1 MTEDGKEAVE
11 WIDVVAK
18 EHLNTYAKE
27 ELSLGLNDVQHGIIA
42 LRCLEHLRS
51 AFAVK
56 PPPQGDEKRP
66 SEQNGPASD
75 LYREENPEANVQ
87 NGSDH
92 EGDADLSESTSETEN
107 KAMHHAIEPLQTQ
120 ITSGNSD
127 ANDTP
132 SAQPTD
138 SQEVDTSLDY
148 AVYYWLRHA
157 MQAPVDV
164 VEEFDL
170 SDEFWAEESPAR
182 TAWWSKYSKE
192 NMYAGVTNIMPLH
205 LAALIGYSAMLS
217 HLLEHGY
224 VDELHKVDSWGYTPL
239 SWACDYGEISSVD
252 RLLKAGADVN
262 HPAENSGPSAL
273 WAAAFCGH
281 TDIVQYLIEYGAE
294 VNWQNED
301 RGTPLYTAA
310 STNSMEVVRTLLQHG
325 ADVNL
330 KGGSHIRPLNIAA
343 YCGYTEVV
351 QLLLNHG
358 VGVNL
363 DDDYRYGSALGAAA
377 RTGKADIVR
386 LLLQKGWNASQ
397 RMKTY
402 NSPLVA
408 AATYG
413 HAEVVQA
420 LLHHGTEGAPQ
431 VQALEIASKNGRT
444 DVVKNLLAHS
454 PSLPHQKA
462 FQNAATH
469 GRDDILELLEQRG
482 TSAEMLNAALYDA
495 SDQEMESTVKLLLK
509 FGANPNAEGKEY
521 VWSCVVRLNK
531 LNYTHRYGNALQAA
545 AFDGSNGIVETLLA
559 YKADVNMQGG
569 DYGTALQAAAFHGH
583 KDIARMLLDHGAHV
597 NTDAPIG
604 LYGSALQA
612 ACSYQD
618 ADLVE
623 LLISHGAIVNTCGGM
638 YGSPIMAAV
647 DEAMQINVEILVKYG
662 ANVNVKDARDEHAPL
677 LVMAG
682 FTLGKQ
688 QLELLLDH
696 GADIEETDDEGTTV
710 LIAAADSGDKESL
723 EMLLARGANIHTA
736 STTLGTALSAAAFE
750 GDEEC
755 LRVLLDHGGDPNQDS
770 GERGTALQAAADA
783 ADLDCINMLLEAGAD
798 VNKGDTKNGYPLQA
812 AASSGD
818 TVCLQK
824 LLEVGADVSVVGNEA
839 GSALAESAIAGHVEC
854 LKLLLEHGADVN
866 LRGGKYECA
875 LQAACATH
883 DNRACVEM
891 LLNHGADVHLDGG
904 LYGSVMQVRTFQK
917 TFTHLSRGVVNF
929 ELLDGHQIQPTLL
942 TLKLNRQL
950 PSVRILTLWTYFST
964 MEQMLTARV
973 ENMEMRFKP
982 QH

>member
-1 MTEDGKEAVE
+1 MIADLPYEDRNDVDALKVYIRRCGAFLTTTTTEDGKEAVE

-27 ELSLGLNDVQHGIIA
+27 ELSLALNDVQHGIIA

-56 PPPQGDEKRP
+56 PLPQDDDIRP
-66 SEQNGPASD
+66 LEQNSRAPG
-75 LYREENPEANVQ
+75 LTREENLEADVWNE
-87 NGSDH
+87 SDH
-92 EGDADLSESTSETEN
+92 EKDAHGSDLTSETEN
-107 KAMHHAIEPLQTQ
+107 NAMNNAIEPLQTQ
-120 ITSGNSD
+120 NTSGVSD
-127 ANDTP
+127 ANDALP
-132 SAQPTD
+132 IQPTN
-138 SQEVDTSLDY
+138 SQDVDTSLDY

-170 SDEFWAEESPAR
+170 SDEFWAEESSTRA
-182 TAWWSKYSKE
+182 AWWSKYSKE
-192 NMYAGVTNIMPLH
+192 NIYAGVVNIMPLH

-262 HPAENSGPSAL
+262 HPAENGGPSAL
-273 WAAAFCGH
+273 WAAAFSGH
-281 TDIVQYLIEYGAE
+281 TDIVEYLLEYGAE

-301 RGTPLYTAA
+301 RGTPLYTAV
-310 STNSMEVVRTLLQHG
+310 STNSVEVVRILLQHG
-325 ADVNL
+325 ANVNL
-330 KGGSHIRPLNIAA
+330 KGGLHIRPLNIAA
-343 YCGYTEVV
+343 YSGYTETV
-351 QLLLNHG
+351 QLLLRHG
-358 VGVNL
+358 IETNP

-377 RTGKADIVR
+377 RTGNADMIR
-386 LLLQKGWNASQ
+386 LLLQKGWKADQ
-397 RMKTY
+397 KMKTY

-413 HAEVVQA
+413 HAEVVQ
-420 LLHHGTEGAPQ
+420 LLLQHGTEGAPQ

-444 DVVKNLLAHS
+444 DVVKNLLAHT
-454 PSLPHQKA
+454 PNLPHQKA
-462 FQNAATH
+462 FQYAATH
-469 GRDDILELLEQRG
+469 GRDDILELLEQCG
-482 TSAEMLNAALYDA
+482 TNAEMLNAALYDA
-495 SDQEMESTVKLLLK
+495 SDQERESTVKLLLK

-521 VWSCVVRLNK
+521 VYYCVVRFNK

-545 AFDGSNGIVETLLA
+545 AFDGSTGIVETLLA

-569 DYGTALQAAAFHGH
+569 DYGTALQAAALHGH
-583 KDIARMLLDHGAHV
+583 EDIARILLDHGAHV
-597 NTDAPIG
+597 NFDEPVG

-618 ADLVE
+618 ANLVE
-623 LLISHGAIVNTCGGM
+623 LLISHGAIINAYGGM
-638 YGSPIMAAV
+638 YGSPIAAAV
-647 DEAMQINVEILVKYG
+647 DESMQVNVDILVKHG
-662 ANVNVKDARDEHAPL
+662 ANVNVKDARDQHAPL

-682 FTLGKQ
+682 YTLGKQ

-723 EMLLARGANIHTA
+723 EMLLARGANIRTA
-736 STTLGTALSAAAFE
+736 STTLGTALSAAASE

-770 GERGTALQAAADA
+770 GEWGTALQAAADA

-798 VNKGDTKNGYPLQA
+798 VNKGNTKNGYPLQA
-812 AASSGD
+812 SAASGD

-824 LLEVGADVSVVGNEA
+824 LLEVGADVNVVGNEA
-839 GSALAESAIAGHVEC
+839 GSALAESASAGHVEC

-866 LRGGKYECA
+866 LRCGKYECA

-883 DNRACVEM
+883 DNQVCVET
-891 LLNHGADVHLDGG
+891 LLNHGADTHLDGG
-904 LYGSVMQVRTFQK
+904 LYGSVMQVRTFPN
-917 TFTHLSRGVVNF
+917 TSTHLITGVVNF
-929 ELLDGHQIQPTLL
+929 
-942 TLKLNRQL
+942 RA
-950 PSVRILTLWTYFST
+950 S
-964 MEQMLTARV
+964 
-973 ENMEMRFKP
+973 
-982 QH
+982 

>member
-1 MTEDGKEAVE
+1 MILTEESPTLYELALIADLPYEVRNDVNALKVYIRRCGAFLTTTTTEDGKEAVE

-27 ELSLGLNDVQHGIIA
+27 ELSLALNDVQHGIIA

-56 PPPQGDEKRP
+56 PLSQDDEIHP
-66 SEQNGPASD
+66 LEQNSPASD
-75 LYREENPEANVQ
+75 LTREENPEADGRNESGHERDAD
-87 NGSDH
+87 GSD
-92 EGDADLSESTSETEN
+92 STSETEN
-107 KAMHHAIEPLQTQ
+107 NAIDDAMEPLQTQ
-120 ITSGNSD
+120 NPSGISD
-127 ANDTP
+127 ANDALST
-132 SAQPTD
+132 QPTN
-138 SQEVDTSLDY
+138 SMEVDTSLDY

-157 MQAPVDV
+157 MQAPIDV
-164 VEEFDL
+164 VEEFNL
-170 SDEFWAEESPAR
+170 SDEFWAEESSTRA
-182 TAWWSKYSKE
+182 AWWSKYSKE
-192 NMYAGVTNIMPLH
+192 NIYAGVINIMPLH

-224 VDELHKVDSWGYTPL
+224 ADELHKVDSWGYTPL

-262 HPAENSGPSAL
+262 YPVENGGPSAL
-273 WAAAFCGH
+273 WAAAFSGH
-281 TDIVQYLIEYGAE
+281 TDIAQYLLEYGAE

-310 STNSMEVVRTLLQHG
+310 STNSMEVVRILLQHG

-330 KGGSHIRPLNIAA
+330 KGGLHIRPLNIAA
-343 YCGYTEVV
+343 YSGYREIV
-351 QLLLNHG
+351 QLLLTHG
-358 VGVNL
+358 AEVNP
-363 DDDYRYGSALGAAA
+363 DDDYRYGSVLGAAA
-377 RTGKADIVR
+377 RTGNADIVR
-386 LLLQKGWNASQ
+386 LLLQKGWNADQ
-397 RMKTY
+397 KMKTY

-413 HAEVVQA
+413 HAEVVQV
-420 LLHHGTEGAPQ
+420 LLQHGTEGAPQ

-444 DVVKNLLAHS
+444 DVVKNLLAHA
-454 PSLPHQKA
+454 PNLPHQKA

-469 GRDDILELLEQRG
+469 GRDDILELLEERG
-482 TSAEMLNAALYDA
+482 TNAEMLNAALYDA
-495 SDQEMESTVKLLLK
+495 SDQERESTVKLLLK

-521 VWSCVVRLNK
+521 VYYCVVRFNK

-545 AFDGSNGIVETLLA
+545 AFDGSTGIVETLLA

-583 KDIARMLLDHGAHV
+583 EDIARMLLDHGAHV
-597 NTDAPIG
+597 NTVEPIG

-618 ADLVE
+618 ENLVE
-623 LLISHGAIVNTCGGM
+623 LLISQGAIVDAYGGM
-638 YGSPIMAAV
+638 YGSPIAAAV
-647 DEAMQINVEILVKYG
+647 DESMQINVDILVKHG
-662 ANVNVKDARDEHAPL
+662 ANVNVKDARDQHAPL

-682 FTLGKQ
+682 YTLGKQ
-688 QLELLLDH
+688 HLELLLDH

-723 EMLLARGANIHTA
+723 EMLLARGADIRTA
-736 STTLGTALSAAAFE
+736 TTTLGTALSAAASE

-770 GERGTALQAAADA
+770 GEWGTALQAAADA
-783 ADLDCINMLLEAGAD
+783 ADIDCINMLLEAGAD

-812 AASSGD
+812 SASSGD

-824 LLEVGADVSVVGNEA
+824 LLEVGADVNVIGNEA
-839 GSALAESAIAGHVEC
+839 GSPLAESASAGHVEC

-866 LRGGKYECA
+866 LPGGKYECA

-883 DNRACVEM
+883 ENQVCVET
-891 LLNHGADVHLDGG
+891 LLDHGADTHLDGG
-904 LYGSVMQVRTFQK
+904 LYGSVMQVRTFHNK
-917 TFTHLSRGVVNF
+917 FTHLSRGVVNF
-929 ELLDGHQIQPTLL
+929 
-942 TLKLNRQL
+942 RA
-950 PSVRILTLWTYFST
+950 S
-964 MEQMLTARV
+964 
-973 ENMEMRFKP
+973 
-982 QH
+982 